1 MILERV
7 QPIASASLPANE
19 AEVGPSGGVAFSPW
33 RRSARLGLVLVVLYA
48 VVRSLLDAMS
58 RPFWYD
64 ELCTVV
70 VARQAGVSAIW
81 RAIEHAADGQPPAFY
96 IMERVVSGAF
106 TRELVGFRV
115 LSILALCVTLVCV
128 FMFVERRGG
137 SVLALLC
144 ACTLF
149 LTALLHPY
157 SVEARP
163 YALLVACIAFACVC
177 YQRAPAFRWML
188 LMAVA
193 LALAQAI
200 HYYAVIV
207 IVLFGTAELAYFR
220 QTHQFRRSVWLAC
233 SFGAMPLVIYW
244 PLLKRFKEVY
254 GSHFWSHPRL
264 AVALASYGSFLN
276 ISFLL
281 GLLVAL
287 VAIVGLGW
295 PEKAPIRPSPDAPTS
310 TAPSHERALI
320 AGLLFLPLVMMIA
333 AKLANGGFTD
343 RYALPAVLAFPLT
356 AGCILPR
363 FGRRSITVVAL
374 FIVIAFVRQEASF
387 WASERNHPGTWQ
399 SPVGTVES
407 LLALAGNDSLPVAVS
422 NVQDYFQLA
431 YYSSASSKRRFVYLA
446 DTAASVKFLGSDSGD
461 RQMLVLRSYYPL
473 QVRDFRAFS
482 SRHTSFLLYSGH
494 KSRLD
499 WWPDRLVRD
508 GNLLQLRASRGES
521 RLYLVTIRASVQ

>member
-1 MILERV
+1 MERV
-7 QPIASASLPANE
+7 QPTASASLPANE
-19 AEVGPSGGVAFSPW
+19 AEVGPSGGAAFSPW
-33 RRSARLGLVLVVLYA
+33 RRSARLGLLLVVLYA

-70 VARQAGVSAIW
+70 VARQPGVSAIW

-96 IMERVVSGAF
+96 IMERVVSGEF
-106 TRELVGFRV
+106 TRELVGFRL
-115 LSILALCVTLVCV
+115 LSIVALCVTLACV

-137 SVLALLC
+137 SVLGLLC

-177 YQRAPAFRWML
+177 YQRAPAFRWMV

-193 LALAQAI
+193 LALAQAV
-200 HYYAVIV
+200 HYYAILA
-207 IVLFGTAELAYFR
+207 IVLFGMAELVYLGQKR
-220 QTHQFRRSVWLAC
+220 QFRRNAWLAC
-233 SFGAMPLVIYW
+233 AFGAIPLVIYW
-244 PLLKRFKEVY
+244 PLLKRFRDVY

-276 ISFLL
+276 ISFLA
-281 GLLVAL
+281 GLLVAAI
-287 VAIVGLGW
+287 AIVGLGW
-295 PEKAPIRPSPDAPTS
+295 PDEPQTQLPTDAPTS
-310 TAPSHERALI
+310 STPSHERALI
-320 AGLLFLPLVMMIA
+320 AGLLLLPLIMMLA
-333 AKLANGGFTD
+333 AKLAHGGFTD
-343 RYALPAVLAFPLT
+343 RYALPVVLAFPLT

-363 FGRRSITVVAL
+363 LGRRFIAVVAL
-374 FIVIAFVRQEASF
+374 FIGVAVVRQETGF
-387 WASERNHPGTWQ
+387 WTSERKQSGTWQ
-399 SPVGTVES
+399 SPAGPAES
-407 LLALAGNDSLPVAVS
+407 LLALAGNDTLPVAVS

-431 YYSSASSKRRFVYLA
+431 YYSSADSKRRFVYLA

-482 SRHTSFLLYSGH
+482 SRHMSFLLYSGN

-499 WWPDRLVRD
+499 WWPDRLVHD
-508 GNLLQLRASRGES
+508 GDLLQLLASRGKS
-521 RLYLVTIRASVQ
+521 RLYLVTIGASVQ